1 MTSTRGAIVVLT
13 GPPGS
18 GKTTVAPLVADHFPL
33 SLHLDA
39 DRFWQFIRRGWI
51 EPWLPESAQQNDVV
65 IGALVAAVCRYA
77 LGGFTVVV
85 DGIIGPWYID
95 AFVEGAA
102 RDDLDLRYVIVRP
115 SREVARSRATSRSAG
130 ELVEAEPVDQMYTAF
145 ESLGPYESNVLD
157 NSDLDVSAT
166 AAILTAGIDQGRF
179 RCAGGSVA
187 G

>member
-1 MTSTRGAIVVLT
+1 MTSHRGAIVVLT

-33 SLHLDA
+33 SVHLDA
-39 DRFWQFIRRGWI
+39 DRFWQFICQGWI

-77 LGGFTVVV
+77 LGGYTVVV

-95 AFVEGAA
+95 AFIAGAA
-102 RDDLDLRYVIVRP
+102 MNELDLHYVIVRP
-115 SREVARSRATSRSAG
+115 TRDVARARATSRSEG
-130 ELVEAEPVDQMYTAF
+130 NLVEAEPVERMYTAF
-145 ESLGPYESNVLD
+145 ESLGPYEANVLD
-157 NSDLDVSAT
+157 NSELDTTAT
-166 AAILTAGIDQGRF
+166 AAVLTASIDDGRF
-179 RCAGGSVA
+179 RCVGKSVA